1 MASPPSPAD
10 AAIAAPTPPADP
22 SLSARPSLRQRLF
35 SSGSRKGAAANVNA
49 STAPRQ
55 EKDGEA
61 GSEAIVDDQSH
72 PTENS
77 ASTSSTLTAAP
88 TAVDEAQ
95 GPAPVSVSS
104 LSSAV
109 DVDREQAST
118 INSASR
124 RVPFY
129 RRKAKSSSD
138 GALSDPKSGRLR
150 SRSRPSLFSR
160 VVHRVVPC
168 VSPDPALLENVDD
181 QVLNPTPPKT
191 ASTSTSSATPNTN
204 SSSSATHKM
213 QQISPVSATPAPTTP
228 STPVTPVIDLELLP
242 LTIPSVPGHPPP
254 SPTDSE
260 IIVTPPPS
268 THLLPEDET
277 DGLTSGAVQP
287 PGSTGN
293 VVVNVTHQNH
303 NGAGQGGGEIA
314 RSHTLDSADESD
326 GTSFTDDEGD
336 DRRVASEQDVEEA
349 LIRKGGS
356 GIPIGPDGLP
366 KPLLP
371 PLLPEHKG
379 RKCLV
384 LDLDETLVHSS
395 FKPVAQADFVVPV
408 EIEYHWH
415 HFHVLKRPGVDEFLR
430 KMGEIYEVVIF
441 TASLSKYADPVLDK
455 LDIHRV
461 VAHRLF
467 RESCFSHKGNY
478 VKDLSQLGRPIGDT
492 IILDNSPASYLFH
505 PHNAVPV
512 SSWFNDPHD
521 AELTDLVPFL
531 RDLTEVGDVRGI
543 LDGAR

>member
-1 MASPPSPAD
+1 MASSPSHPAQ
-10 AAIAAPTPPADP
+10 TPPDVPVA
-22 SLSARPSLRQRLF
+22 ARPSLRERLF
-35 SSGSRKGAAANVNA
+35 SSGSRKGAAARQGKEPSSPADTVLAQVN
-49 STAPRQ
+49 
-55 EKDGEA
+55 
-61 GSEAIVDDQSH
+61 H
-72 PTENS
+72 PVENS
-77 ASTSSTLTAAP
+77 ASTSSTLTAEPLA
-88 TAVDEAQ
+88 TVDHGQ
-95 GPAPVSVSS
+95 APVSSSSPEPLSVSA
-104 LSSAV
+104 SAV
-109 DVDREQAST
+109 PATVLGAHQPDDMDREQGSVNAT
-118 INSASR
+118 LTANNR

-129 RRKAKSSSD
+129 RRMAANKSSSSE
-138 GALSDPKSGRLR
+138 GALSDPSITKSGRSR
-150 SRSRPSLFSR
+150 SSTSRSRPSLFSR

-168 VSPDPALLENVDD
+168 VSPDPQLLQNDINGGDLAVAEPRNSFKD
-181 QVLNPTPPKT
+181 NNG
-191 ASTSTSSATPNTN
+191 NTTQ
-204 SSSSATHKM
+204 SDAMGATHEM
-213 QQISPVSATPAPTTP
+213 QQIPAGTHTATADA
-228 STPVTPVIDLELLP
+228 INLELLP
-242 LTIPSVPGHPPP
+242 LSIPSVPGHPPP

-287 PGSTGN
+287 PGSTGE
-293 VVVNVTHQNH
+293 VVRTHTH
-303 NGAGQGGGEIA
+303 D
-314 RSHTLDSADESD
+314 SSADESD
-326 GTSFTDDEGD
+326 GTSYTDDDGD
-336 DRRVASEQDVEEA
+336 DRRMVLEQDEEEA

-371 PLLPEHKG
+371 PVLPEHVG

-395 FKPVAQADFVVPV
+395 FKAVQQADFIVPV

-415 HFHVLKRPGVDEFLR
+415 HFHVLKRPGVDDFLK

-478 VKDLSQLGRPIGDT
+478 VKDLSQLGRPIADT
-492 IILDNSPASYLFH
+492 IILDNSPASYIFH
-505 PHNAVPV
+505 PKNAVPV

-521 AELTDLVPFL
+521 AELTDLIPFL
-531 RDLTEVGDVRGI
+531 ADLTSVCDVRGI